1 MRNSSHK
8 ILRLNTIIEFLIK
21 ETGSIHDLLEYVNLK
36 IIDKGGQIV
45 KLRTIQKDIKTL
57 KESHNLEITRTL
69 PDSNQLI
76 SKYGIQGLKQ
86 YSHENTPIDLSKVY
100 FLKLTSGSVS
110 KNLSNDEQI
119 ALTEAALV
127 LSRFQGNPGF
137 EMIDD
142 IIDSLN
148 DCSNL
153 VGLSLQNKI
162 ASEQNN
168 AYRKNEFLKIK
179 EALLSEKVIDIT
191 LKNKF
196 SKKKKT
202 IEFHPHY
209 LKMWNNK
216 WYAYGYS
223 KDDNFHPYTLPIDL
237 LIENVVF
244 KNSKFIES
252 TINYYSDH
260 NSTFFDDII
269 GVTNDLN
276 KPVEKIILKITNKDR
291 YIRIKHNPL
300 HYSCEFDD
308 ENYHVIMYVKINNEL
323 INSIMTHIDE
333 IAVISPKKLK
343 SKLLKKINNLD
354 LSYKTNL

>member
-1 MRNSSHK
+1 MRNSSNK
-8 ILRLNTIIEFLIK
+8 IIRLNTIIEFLIK

-36 IIDKGGQIV
+36 LIDNGGQIV
-45 KLRTIQKDIKTL
+45 RIRTIQKDIQAL
-57 KESHNLEITRTL
+57 KESHNLEIMRYL
-69 PDSNQLI
+69 PDPNQI
-76 SKYGIQGLKQ
+76 VTKYGNEGLKQ
-86 YSHENTPIDLSKVY
+86 YSHENKPIDLTKVY
-100 FLKLTSGSVS
+100 FLQLTSGSVS
-110 KNLSNDEQI
+110 KNLSKDEQI
-119 ALTEAALV
+119 TLTEAALV
-127 LSRFQGNPGF
+127 LSRFQGNSGF

-142 IIDSLN
+142 VIDSLN

-162 ASEQNN
+162 ANEQNN

-223 KDDNFHPYTLPIDL
+223 KDDSYHPYTLPVDL

-244 KNSKFIES
+244 KNAKFIKS
-252 TINYYSDH
+252 TINYYSDD

-276 KPVEKIILKITNKDR
+276 LPVEKIILKITNKDR

-300 HYSCEFDD
+300 HFSCEFDD
-308 ENYHVIMYVKINNEL
+308 NKYLITMDVKINNEL
-323 INSIMTHIDE
+323 INSIMTHIDD
-333 IAVISPKKLK
+333 IVVVSPKKLR
-343 SKLLKKINNLD
+343 SKLIEKINKLD
-354 LSYKTNL
+354 ASYKTN